1 MAICDLFF
9 LKIWRILQCFFS
21 LQKSPFTI
29 RTEFFLV
36 AAMRK
41 FATKILKIILVG
53 CISCSCGTSFVRR
66 LFAGFVWCGCFERA
80 GDVVQRKTEEDSTA
94 NRVEK
99 REEDVRGEERR

>member
-1 MAICDLFF
+1 
-9 LKIWRILQCFFS
+9 
-21 LQKSPFTI
+21 
-29 RTEFFLV
+29 LV